1 MGKKGDEERKEGGQ
15 SMAETEGPREI
26 SENPLA
32 RQCGAAPRLR
42 GDALYSHFCHVSA
55 GNCLLRSIARRI
67 FVRRFYE
74 NVWTNGAHTMTR
86 REP

>member
-1 MGKKGDEERKEGGQ
+1 MKGKG

-32 RQCGAAPRLR
+32 RQCGAAARLR

-55 GNCLLRSIARRI
+55 GNCLLRPVARV
-67 FVRRFYE
+67 FS
-74 NVWTNGAHTMTR
+74 
-86 REP
+86 

>member
-42 GDALYSHFCHVSA
+42 GDGLIFSLLPRFCRKLPSSVHSSTYVFSYV
-55 GNCLLRSIARRI
+55 GSTKMSGRT
-67 FVRRFYE
+67 E
-74 NVWTNGAHTMTR
+74 HTR
-86 REP
+86 

>member
-42 GDALYSHFCHVSA
+42 GDAYILTFA
-55 GNCLLRSIARRI
+55 TFLPETAFFG
-67 FVRRFYE
+67 
-74 NVWTNGAHTMTR
+74 
-86 REP
+86 P